1 MLFNFDNTTNL
12 YGILLLFI
20 TLSANFVAQTF
31 SCRLKQFL
39 ENNQISKHIILLLTI
54 NFLININNS
63 ENVNPIDKLKSS
75 FLIWIGFLIFSKIN
89 LYYIFV
95 IFVLLLILYVM
106 HDFKNYYKSK
116 NTINQDI
123 INKFNIYA
131 NIITITM
138 FIILFVGFIKYL
150 IKQKKDHKN
159 FDYIK
164 FFLGTTKCN
173 YVK

>member
-12 YGILLLFI
+12 YGIFLLFI
-20 TLSANFVAQTF
+20 TISANFVTQTF
-31 SCRLKQFL
+31 NCRLKQFL

-54 NFLININNS
+54 NFLININS
-63 ENVNPIDKLKSS
+63 KENIHPIDKLKST
-75 FLIWIGFLIFSKIN
+75 FLIWIGFLIFSKIS
-89 LYYIFV
+89 LYYIFA

-116 NTINQDI
+116 NMINQDI
-123 INKFNIYA
+123 INKFNIYS
-131 NIITITM
+131 NITTITM
-138 FIILFVGFIKYL
+138 FIILIIGLIKYF

-159 FDYIK
+159 FDYLK
-164 FFLGTTKCN
+164 FFLGTVKCN

>member
-1 MLFNFDNTTNL
+1 MVNF
-12 YGILLLFI
+12 
-20 TLSANFVAQTF
+20 
-31 SCRLKQFL
+31 
-39 ENNQISKHIILLLTI
+39 II
-54 NFLININNS
+54 NDGKNIH
-63 ENVNPIDKLKSS
+63 PIDKLKST

-89 LYYIFV
+89 LYYIFA
-95 IFVLLLILYVM
+95 IFALLLILYVM

-116 NTINQDI
+116 NIINQDI

-131 NIITITM
+131 NIIIITM
-138 FIILFVGFIKYL
+138 FIILIIGLIKYL

-173 YVK
+173 YQK

>member
-1 MLFNFDNTTNL
+1 MLFNFNNTTNL
-12 YGILLLFI
+12 YGILLLLI
-20 TLSANFVAQTF
+20 TISSNFVAQTF
-31 SCRLKQFL
+31 NCRLKQFL

-54 NFLININNS
+54 NFLININDG
-63 ENVNPIDKLKSS
+63 ENIHPIDKLKST
-75 FLIWIGFLIFSKIN
+75 FLIWFGFLIFSKIN
-89 LYYIFV
+89 LYYIFI
-95 IFVLLLILYVM
+95 IFALLLILYMM

-116 NTINQDI
+116 NMINQDI

-138 FIILFVGFIKYL
+138 FIILIIGLIKYL

-164 FFLGTTKCN
+164 FFLGKTKCN
-173 YVK
+173 YQK

>member
-1 MLFNFDNTTNL
+1 MLFNFKDTTIL
-12 YGILLLFI
+12 YGVLLLLI
-20 TLSANFVAQTF
+20 TISSNFVVQTF
-31 SCRLKQFL
+31 SCKLKQFL

-54 NFLININNS
+54 NFLININDGKNIH
-63 ENVNPIDKLKSS
+63 PIDKLKST

-89 LYYIFV
+89 LYYIFA
-95 IFVLLLILYVM
+95 IFALLLILYVM

-116 NTINQDI
+116 NIINQDI

-138 FIILFVGFIKYL
+138 FIILIIGLIKYL

-173 YVK
+173 YQK